1 MFVPVDV
8 ILITYDSSLFDELSN
23 LVDVDDFF
31 EDQQCSAN
39 GTNLDNLDF
48 TVDLMSWNSYPWDV
62 PGQQLTG
69 DIKPEPLSPAS
80 SNCFVQSPLP
90 ADSPLSTAQY
100 VPEEVDISSS
110 SQMSPVSLYSE
121 PTRSPRSPDQL
132 EEKPTITLPLSAG
145 NPSIKLRK
153 LAPVVPKPSVQPKI
167 ILLPTSTDIHSSS
180 GIAPKPF
187 ILQPLTTLLPK
198 QQPLITLQ
206 PTPQAGQQVLLTTS
220 AVVQLSTP
228 GIVASQP
235 VLAVSGAPPP
245 HSTPPITLQ
254 SSPVNSL
261 PPTSIQTADCTADF
275 RFSTHSSSCYK
286 NQFPPTLHPILAGI
300 ESMMER
306 LGE

>member
-145 NPSIKLRK
+145 
-153 LAPVVPKPSVQPKI
+153 
-167 ILLPTSTDIHSSS
+167 
-180 GIAPKPF
+180 
-187 ILQPLTTLLPK
+187 
-198 QQPLITLQ
+198 
-206 PTPQAGQQVLLTTS
+206 QQVLLTTS